1 MKESNIKVGLRVQI
15 KYLVG
20 LDESTYKLKVGDV
33 GTVVKYVSGRNPVV
47 DFGSHAPQRDM
58 TPCQIRKY
66 KPKVLEVGAKVRIKE
81 SSTYYGRGL
90 SNPDGTISGTVSEV
104 RSGQFGLP
112 IRVIWDNGNRN
123 SYSRE
128 DLELV

>member
-15 KYLVG
+15 KHLLG
-20 LDESTYKLKVGDV
+20 LDASTYKLKVGDV
-33 GTVVKYVSGRNPVV
+33 GTVVEYVSGQNPVV
-47 DFGSHAPQRDM
+47 DFGSHAPQRMM
-58 TPCQIRKY
+58 TPNQIRKY

-81 SSTYYGRGL
+81 SSKYYGRGG
-90 SNPDGTISGTVSEV
+90 SNPDGSISGTVSEV
-104 RSGQFGLP
+104 RGDQFSLP
-112 IRVIWDNGNRN
+112 IRVIWDNGNLN